1 MIFWRAKELLEGGSD
16 LFRAEAELMSRRVR
30 RLLIGSLFIMIT
42 ALCAL
47 TGIALLTTGIA
58 ITLSERLGW
67 GVTLVSI
74 GGFYTLV
81 CMILY
86 AASVVRSNQS
96 AATHSGSAS
105 TESETPKELAED
117 AKDRLENA
125 ASPDPDQPGDKDE
138 GLFDGI
144 DSLKDSAIEIGMKNP
159 VALGSA
165 ALLVVSLLGPGKT
178 FKMISRGVAAAGLAS
193 TLIDSLG
200 PDQESKPDK
209 A

>member
-16 LFRAEAELMSRRVR
+16 LFRAEAELMSKRVR
-30 RLLIGSLFIMIT
+30 RLLIGSLFIGIT

-47 TGIALLTTGIA
+47 TGIALLTIGIA
-58 ITLSERLGW
+58 ITLSDRLGW

-74 GGFYTLV
+74 GGFYVLM

-86 AASVVRSNQS
+86 AASLVRSNQS
-96 AATHSGSAS
+96 VASAS
-105 TESETPKELAED
+105 VTENAESETPKERAED

-125 ASPDPDQPGDKDE
+125 ASSDPDQPESKDE

-144 DSLKDSAIEIGMKNP
+144 DALKDSAIEVGMKNP

-193 TLIDSLG
+193 TLLDTLG
-200 PDQESKPDK
+200 PDQESKPDN

>member
-16 LFRAEAELMSRRVR
+16 LFRAEAELMSKRVR
-30 RLLIGSLFIMIT
+30 RLLIGSLFIVIT

-58 ITLSERLGW
+58 ITLSDRLGW
-67 GVTLVSI
+67 GATLVSI
-74 GGFYTLV
+74 GGFYMLV
-81 CMILY
+81 CLILY
-86 AASVVRSNQS
+86 AASVVRSDQS
-96 AATHSGSAS
+96 AATESESAN
-105 TESETPKELAED
+105 TESATAKELAED

-125 ASPDPDQPGDKDE
+125 ASPDPDQAGNNDD

-144 DSLKDSAIEIGMKNP
+144 DALKDSAIEVGMKNP

-178 FKMISRGVAAAGLAS
+178 IKIISRGVAAAGLAS
-193 TLIDSLG
+193 TLLDTLG
-200 PDQESKPDK
+200 PDQDTKPTK